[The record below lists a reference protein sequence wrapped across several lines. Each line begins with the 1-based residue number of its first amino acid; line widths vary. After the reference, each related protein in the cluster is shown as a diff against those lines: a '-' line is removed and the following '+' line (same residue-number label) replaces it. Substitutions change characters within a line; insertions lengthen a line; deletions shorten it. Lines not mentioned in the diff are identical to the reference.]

1 MFVVQDYLRVA
12 GNKDGDPG
20 GKWFVAYNHDIEHP
34 HFAPRDG
41 FVRAHVKYQGMIAIP
56 GEAGETRLYW
66 LVNMDFGGLIPS
78 SFAEGLLVSVMSYPL
93 SVAEDAEAYGRKKVV
108 MKDRGGLN
116 NISRSSAIEELDNES
131 GKVSRQEFNGMRED
145 LELKATLAK
154 MKAELV
160 DKDEELRSQN
170 EELRRKDEEL
180 RRKDEELRR
189 RNQEHQNELADKEEE
204 LRRKDDELKSKGKQI
219 MELRKRLPRVV
230 N

>member
-1 MFVVQDYLRVA
+1 MQEFLRVA
-12 GNKDGDPG
+12 GSKDADPRG
-20 GKWFVAYNHDIEHP
+20 NWFVAYNHDVEHP
-34 HFAPRDG
+34 YFAPRAG
-41 FVRAHVKYQGMIAIP
+41 FVRAHMKYQGMVGISEEP
-56 GEAGETRLYW
+56 GKTRLTW
-66 LVNMDFGGLIPS
+66 LINVDFGGLIPS
-78 SFAEGLLVSVMSYPL
+78 SFAEGLLVSVMVYPL

-116 NISRSSAIEELDNES
+116 NIPRSSAVEELDNES